1 MKILLAVDGSRSAL
15 NAAKYAV
22 KLLQRMAGETHHV
35 TLVSVH
41 DDTALRHATVFVGKA
56 AVEDYLRE
64 LSEKDVKPARKLLD
78 AAAIPHDMVLRTGHV
93 AQEILACAH
102 GGKFDLLVLGSKGRG
117 AVADLLMGSVAQ
129 RVLATAKQP
138 VLLVK

>member
-1 MKILLAVDGSRSAL
+1 MKILLAVDGSRSSL
-15 NAAKYAV
+15 NAAKYAI
-22 KLLQRMAGETHHV
+22 KLLQRMGSETHHV

-78 AAAIPHDMVLRTGHV
+78 TAAIPHDMVLRTGHV

-102 GGKFDLLVLGSKGRG
+102 AGKFDLLVLGAKGRG
-117 AVADLLMGSVAQ
+117 AIADLLMGSVAQ